1 MQNKT
6 RLHQPIRSI
15 MKKEYYYVS
24 LVSSNR
30 RNQREKILALYLKKY
45 KDCLVEFG
53 EEYTPEVLIDN
64 LNKRLDEINAS
75 NKWCR
80 DIHVKRENGMYG
92 EIVLVFEND
101 SNMNMQS
108 AIMVLRPV
116 RRWVAGSSSNG
127 KSDAE

>member
-1 MQNKT
+1 
-6 RLHQPIRSI
+6 

-30 RNQREKILALYLKKY
+30 QNMSERMLAEYLKNY

-53 EEYTPEVLIDN
+53 EEYTTDILISD

-75 NKWCR
+75 NKRCR
-80 DIHVKRENGMYG
+80 CIHLKRGNGMRG
-92 EIVLVFEND
+92 EIVFEFESD
-101 SNMNMQS
+101 VSCDYQS

-116 RRWVAGSSSNG
+116 RRWVAGSSSLGN
-127 KSDAE
+127 SEAE

>member
-1 MQNKT
+1 
-6 RLHQPIRSI
+6 
-15 MKKEYYYVS
+15 MKKEYYYVV
-24 LVSSNR
+24 LVSCSR
-30 RNQREKILALYLKKY
+30 RYIKERELAEHLKSY

-53 EEYTPEVLIDN
+53 EEYTPEVLIDD
-64 LNKRLDEINAS
+64 LNKRLDEINVS

-108 AIMVLRPV
+108 AIMVLKPV

>member
-1 MQNKT
+1 
-6 RLHQPIRSI
+6 

-30 RNQREKILALYLKKY
+30 RNMSEKMLAEYLKNY

-53 EEYTPEVLIDN
+53 EEYTTDILIAD

-75 NKWCR
+75 NKRCR
-80 DIHVKRENGMYG
+80 CIHLKRGKGMCG
-92 EIVLVFEND
+92 EIVFEFESD
-101 SNMNMQS
+101 VSCDYQS

-116 RRWVAGSSSNG
+116 RRWLSGLSSN
-127 KSDAE
+127 KSEAE

>member
-1 MQNKT
+1 
-6 RLHQPIRSI
+6 

-53 EEYTPEVLIDN
+53 EEYTPEVLIAD

-75 NKWCR
+75 NKR
-80 DIHVKRENGMYG
+80 GMDIRLKRENGMYG
-92 EIVLVFEND
+92 EIIFEFE
-101 SNMNMQS
+101 SGVGWGIQS

-116 RRWVAGSSSNG
+116 RRWLAGSSSNG

>member
-1 MQNKT
+1 
-6 RLHQPIRSI
+6 

-24 LVSSNR
+24 LVSSIRQNMS
-30 RNQREKILALYLKKY
+30 EKMLAEYLKNY

-53 EEYTPEVLIDN
+53 EEYTTDILIAD

-75 NKWCR
+75 NKRCR
-80 DIHVKRENGMYG
+80 CIHLKLGKGMRG
-92 EIVLVFEND
+92 EIVFEFESD
-101 SNMNMQS
+101 VSCDYQS

-116 RRWVAGSSSNG
+116 RRWLSGLSSN

>member
-1 MQNKT
+1 
-6 RLHQPIRSI
+6 

-53 EEYTPEVLIDN
+53 EEYTQKVLIAD
-64 LNKRLDEINAS
+64 LNKRLEEINAY
-75 NKWCR
+75 NKRYR
-80 DIHVKRENGMYG
+80 DIYLKRENGKNG
-92 EIVLVFEND
+92 EIIFEFE
-101 SNMNMQS
+101 SGVGWGIQS

-116 RRWVAGSSSNG
+116 RRWLSGSSSSGN
-127 KSDAE
+127 SEVE

>member
-1 MQNKT
+1 
-6 RLHQPIRSI
+6 
-15 MKKEYYYVS
+15 MKKEYYFVVS
-24 LVSSNR
+24 IFSKE
-30 RNQREKILALYLKKY
+30 RNMKEKMLAEYLKNY

-53 EEYTPEVLIDN
+53 EEYTPEVLIDD

-101 SNMNMQS
+101 SGMDIQS
-108 AIMVLRPV
+108 AIMVLIPV

-127 KSDAE
+127 KSEAE

>member
-1 MQNKT
+1 
-6 RLHQPIRSI
+6 
-15 MKKEYYYVS
+15 MKKEYYFVV
-24 LVSSNR
+24 LVSCNR
-30 RNQREKILALYLKKY
+30 RNMKEKVLAEYLKRY

-53 EEYTPEVLIDN
+53 EEYTSEVLIDD

-75 NKWCR
+75 NKRCR
-80 DIHVKRENGMYG
+80 CIHLKRENGMYG

-101 SNMNMQS
+101 SGMDIQS

>member
-1 MQNKT
+1 
-6 RLHQPIRSI
+6 
-15 MKKEYYYVS
+15 MKKEYYYVV
-24 LVSSNR
+24 LVSCSR
-30 RNQREKILALYLKKY
+30 RYIKERELAEHLKSY

-75 NKWCR
+75 NKWGR

-108 AIMVLRPV
+108 AIMVLKPV